1 MSQQTDADNVY
12 REVAKFVENTTF
24 ETLTAYS
31 EISFTPVI
39 GAMQYFPRP
48 SSEARAAE
56 RGLSLLREQV
66 DEAVAIL
73 YALAAAVDNRL
84 PVPDVLAARVQPYV
98 EIFLARKRQ
107 PVSAADKKQSVKKSR
122 PRRRGRQK

>member
-1 MSQQTDADNVY
+1 
-12 REVAKFVENTTF
+12 
-24 ETLTAYS
+24 
-31 EISFTPVI
+31 
-39 GAMQYFPRP
+39 MQYFPRP

-73 YALAAAVDNRL
+73 YALAAATDNRL

-98 EIFLARKRQ
+98 DIFLTRKRQ
-107 PVSAADKKQSVKKSR
+107 TGSPPGKKTKREKK
-122 PRRRGRQK
+122 PNRRGRG